1 MWMMSGVR
9 SGYDQNLRHLK
20 MKNLSL
26 SLPSSLFVCWFD
38 FPNSLKGK
46 LVRMCVLSCSFVR
59 VLLFTV
65 NLVSSFLKW
74 FRESI
79 WMKESFS
86 LSLSSPVSG
95 TAGILV
101 MDTRKKLFDEE
112 EDERNPGSDA
122 CFLLSL
128 PFDSC
133 CSAAALDLLF
143 FINLFSCL
151 WKKMLSIWFA

>member
-86 LSLSSPVSG
+86 LSL
-95 TAGILV
+95 L
-101 MDTRKKLFDEE
+101 LFLEQQGFLWWTQ
-112 EDERNPGSDA
+112 ERNCLMMKKMKEILEA
-122 CFLLSL
+122 MHVFFFLFLSTPVVQQHL
-128 PFDSC
+128 ISFSLSISFLVCGRRCSPFD
-133 CSAAALDLLF
+133 LP
-143 FINLFSCL
+143 N
-151 WKKMLSIWFA
+151 